1 MPRYLRSDFNKRQH
15 MVSRDYEIFYYSDLH
30 FETVPVHAH
39 AYYEFY
45 FFLEGD
51 VTLEINQDSVP
62 LREGDIIIVPPL
74 TPHHTVI
81 HNSEVPYRRIV
92 FWVSQPFFEQ
102 LKSESPVYAWLPEMV
117 TQHGRHVFHP
127 DRTAFQSL
135 QSSLFSVIDEF
146 EGNRFARETML
157 QSMIRQ
163 LLLSISRTVYET
175 ETQLKETEASGLFQ
189 RLVGYVESH
198 LDEEISLDD
207 LAKAFY
213 LSKYYISHLFKDT
226 SGLSVH
232 QYITRRRLEA
242 CRTRIIAG
250 DDITETSQMYGFSDY
265 SSFYRAFTKEYGMSP
280 KKYREMA
287 EIKARSHQTQA

>member
-1 MPRYLRSDFNKRQH
+1 MPRYLRSDFTKRQH
-15 MVSRDYEIFYYSDLH
+15 MVSRDFEIFYYSDLH
-30 FETVPVHAH
+30 FETVPVHSH
-39 AYYEFY
+39 TYYEFY

-51 VTLEINQDSVP
+51 VKLEINKDSIP
-62 LREGDIIIVPPL
+62 LREGDIIMVPPS

-81 HNSEVPYRRIV
+81 LDSNVPYRRIV
-92 FWVSQPFFEQ
+92 FWVSRTFFDQ
-102 LKSESPVYAWLPEMV
+102 LMSESPAYAWLPEMV
-117 TQHGRHVFHP
+117 RQHSRHVFHP

-135 QSSLFSVIDEF
+135 QSMLFSAIDES
-146 EGNRFARETML
+146 EGNRFGRETML
-157 QSMIRQ
+157 QAMIRQ
-163 LLLSISRTVYET
+163 LVLAISRTVYET
-175 ETQLKETEASGLFQ
+175 ETQLKETEASSLFQ

-207 LAKAFY
+207 LAGAFY
-213 LSKYYISHLFKDT
+213 LSKYYLSHLFKEI

-250 DDITETSQMYGFSDY
+250 EDITQTSQMYGFSDY

-287 EIKARSHQTQA
+287 GVTAHSRQTQV